1 MKLQKEFVVGRSS
14 HEIAKLLEGD
24 KILETLMPD
33 TSIRQL
39 PDGVRETRTPYQALG
54 QSGEVRFLFRGMP
67 DGGLRFEKIC
77 DGNVWRSL
85 EGTIQL
91 DAVDERMTRVRL
103 AMEGQTR
110 AFIPE
115 LTIRAPMR
123 QQLEQMSQAL
133 RSELERG

>member
-1 MKLQKEFVVGRSS
+1 MKLQKEFVVGRP
-14 HEIAKLLEGD
+14 HGEIARRLEDD

-39 PDGVRETRTPYQALG
+39 PNGVRETRTPYEALG
-54 QSGEVRFLFRGMP
+54 QSGEVRFLFQTLP

-77 DGNVWRSL
+77 DGNVWRAL
-85 EGTIQL
+85 EGTIRL

-110 AFIPE
+110 PFVPE
-115 LTIRAPMR
+115 LTIRIPMR
-123 QQLEQMSQAL
+123 QQIEQMSRAL
-133 RSELERG
+133 RGELER